1 METKIMS
8 IDILARFVLERNTHS
23 LKHWWTLTRF
33 GPYFVDDVVF
43 LLFLIVI
50 YMYLVY
56 LVNQ

>member
-1 METKIMS
+1 MKTKIMS
-8 IDILARFVLERNTHS
+8 IDILAGFVLERNTHS

-50 YMYLVY
+50 YM
-56 LVNQ
+56 